1 MIPPPR
7 SLRDEFAAGAEVDVA
22 GKGAHDAPTGQIV
35 EGRGGREGGGDAT
48 QGGRSG
54 IGEAHNVGGGGF
66 CGSGGGE
73 RQARHGMAVAVSLK
87 MAFQLEG
94 QAGFLSG
101 EARVAR
107 FSVAAGGEEVA
118 LVGESAPL
126 EGKVRNILHQRREV
140 EGRGEG
146 LVRADGVGGEIG
158 IFEVHDREGI
168 GVGGIVG
175 GVFRAL
181 LHDSDAHRVGRRK
194 DLVAVAQYQARVEGQ
209 GAEQE
214 GEKEGETGAHARRVG
229 GRSAACAE
237 EMEEHR

>member
-1 MIPPPR
+1 
-7 SLRDEFAAGAEVDVA
+7 
-22 GKGAHDAPTGQIV
+22 
-35 EGRGGREGGGDAT
+35 
-48 QGGRSG
+48 
-54 IGEAHNVGGGGF
+54 
-66 CGSGGGE
+66 
-73 RQARHGMAVAVSLK
+73 MAVAVGFK

-94 QAGFLSG
+94 QAGFLGG
-101 EARVAR
+101 EARVAC
-107 FSVAAGGEEVA
+107 FAVAAGGEEVA

-181 LHDSDAHRVGRRK
+181 LHDSDAHRVGR
-194 DLVAVAQYQARVEGQ
+194 
-209 GAEQE
+209 
-214 GEKEGETGAHARRVG
+214 
-229 GRSAACAE
+229 
-237 EMEEHR
+237 